1 MERTMKAKRDR
12 HPEEPQITLGV
23 DGEPWTLVAD
33 FRKSRPTDG
42 HFAIRTDKDGNAEV
56 QFGNGVTG
64 RRPEAGAEITAG
76 RKTTSGGIA
85 TYACA
90 GGDISC
96 RSGSRHPASEKP
108 TLSHFSR
115 LLH

>member
-12 HPEEPQITLGV
+12 HPEEPQITLAV

-42 HFAIRTDKDGNAEV
+42 HFVIRTDKDGNAEV

-64 RRPEAGAEITAG
+64 RRPEAGAEITATYVYGGG
-76 RKTTSGGIA
+76 R
-85 TYACA
+85 A
-90 GGDISC
+90 GNNE
-96 RSGSRHPASEKP
+96 RRHCYIC
-108 TLSHFSR
+108 LR
-115 LLH
+115 WR